1 MAIDPDRGSFV
12 KQEYRYEI
20 AEDKAV
26 ADIQPNARKITL
38 PTNLN
43 LDAANALAKE
53 LLSEHKQVA
62 QAYRVTL
69 AGVDAVKLADLI
81 DSPPTFSCS
90 FPNWPVQSGD
100 VLRSVTISTDY
111 GSFTQEITIKGPQ

>member
-12 KQEYRYEI
+12 KNEYRWEV

-26 ADIQPNARKITL
+26 AEVQPNARKVTI

-43 LDAANALAKE
+43 SAAASALA
-53 LLSEHKQVA
+53 SEILAEHSEVA
-62 QAYRVTL
+62 QAYRISI
-69 AGVDAVKLADLI
+69 AGVETVTMADLT
-81 DSPPTFSCS
+81 DSPPTFSCI
-90 FPNWPVQSGD
+90 FPNWPVQSTD
-100 VLRSVTISTDY
+100 VLRSVSVSTDY